1 MSPIVLL
8 SIVLQIAFAVHAVRT
23 GRPMYWVFI
32 LLIGSYIAVAVYFF
46 AEVLPEMQ
54 NGRAARR
61 VVRGLHGRIDPE
73 RQKRLAMRRLDMVD
87 TLDNRRHLAEHS
99 LISGDYQQA
108 AELYQ
113 SCLKGLYKTDPDL
126 MLGLAKAQFALGHA
140 GQARGTLDALI
151 AANPNYRSS
160 DGHLLYARAVEAQ
173 GDLDAALH
181 EYEALVQGYPGEEGR
196 VRYGLLLKQKG
207 ERSKAVAVFTEVVK
221 RAGASPRYYQQEQRE
236 WIDLAKREMRDVGQ
250 PA

>member
-32 LLIGSYIAVAVYFF
+32 LLIGSYIGVAVYFF
-46 AEVLPEMQ
+46 AEFLPEMQ
-54 NGRAARR
+54 SSRATRR
-61 VVRGLHGRIDPE
+61 VVRGFQDKVDPE
-73 RQKRLAMRRLDMVD
+73 RMKRVAARQLDIAD
-87 TLDNRRHLAEHS
+87 TLDNRRRLAEHS
-99 LISGDYQQA
+99 LLSGDYQQA

-113 SCLKGLYKTDPDL
+113 SCLKGLYKTDPHL

-140 GQARGTLDALI
+140 RQTRDTLDALI
-151 AANPNYRSS
+151 AANPNYRSN
-160 DGHLLYARAVEAQ
+160 DGHLLYARAVEAD

-196 VRYGLLLKQKG
+196 VRYGLLLKQTG
-207 ERSKAVAVFTEVVK
+207 EHPKATAVFKEVVK
-221 RAGASPRYYQQEQRE
+221 RADVSPRYYQQEQRE
-236 WIDLAKREMRDVGQ
+236 WIDLAKRELKELGQ